1 MPESMAKVLRPAL
14 AIRIEVVDDSSKKY
28 RFEDVG
34 SLVADIPLHD
44 WRRVF
49 RGGLTCDALIRWA
62 IHRVLYFPVAPS
74 ELLSLLAVILG
85 VTVVATLVMWSAGRF
100 KGQW

>member
-1 MPESMAKVLRPAL
+1 MIQAKSTGLRMLGVLFLTFLFIIGVGFSVGVLLEMP
-14 AIRIEVVDDSSKKY
+14 
-28 RFEDVG
+28 
-34 SLVADIPLHD
+34 
-44 WRRVF
+44 
-49 RGGLTCDALIRWA
+49 LIRWA

-85 VTVVATLVMWSAGRF
+85 VTVVATLVMWSAGRS